1 MAAPTP
7 VEKTFWDGHRGMTRW
22 YAAWADGTQHADR
35 VVVDVSALSPAPTA
49 VKVRSIDMVLNGDLQ
64 VDLEFDATT
73 DEVIDRFIGQ
83 TDVTYQFLRDY
94 TDGPNVGYIPDQS
107 AAGFAGDI
115 MLTTTSAASGDE
127 VNLLIIYEKA
137 SE

>member
-22 YAAWADGTQHADR
+22 YAAWGESTEHTDK
-35 VVVDVSALSPAPTA
+35 VIVDVSALSPAPTA
-49 VKVRSIDMVLNGDLQ
+49 VKVRSFDLILNGNLQ

-73 DEVIDRFIGQ
+73 DELIDRFIGQ
-83 TDVTYQFLRDY
+83 TDVTYQILRDY

-115 MLTTTSAASGDE
+115 MLTTADAASGDE
-127 VNLLIIYEKA
+127 VNLLVIFEKT